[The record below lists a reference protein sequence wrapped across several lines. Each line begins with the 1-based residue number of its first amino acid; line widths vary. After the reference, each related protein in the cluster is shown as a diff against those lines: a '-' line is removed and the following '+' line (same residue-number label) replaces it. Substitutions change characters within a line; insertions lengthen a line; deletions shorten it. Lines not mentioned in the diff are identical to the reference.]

1 MNHLERYTVAY
12 SSILDAEVP
21 KAFWIY
27 TESRNAFLAGNL
39 QLAESLKRLNY
50 LLHNSEIPYT
60 AEIGKNSV
68 FAYGGIGVI
77 VHANAKIGERCNFGS
92 SVTIGGSHAGIP
104 IIGDDVYL
112 STGAK
117 VIGNVRIGDGA
128 VIGANAVVIKD
139 VQPFTVV
146 AGLPARQIATI
157 TPDNFEKYS
166 GFYWCKGSEEKT
178 RIFLDWYFVQGRV
191 KMPDFL

>member
-1 MNHLERYTVAY
+1 MNSLERYATAF
-12 SSILDAEVP
+12 SDILDDEVP

-27 TESRNAFLAGNL
+27 TESRNAFLAGNIK
-39 QLAESLKRLNY
+39 LAERLKRLNY

-77 VHANAKIGERCNFGS
+77 VHANARIGERCNFGS
-92 SVTIGGSHAGIP
+92 AVTIGGSHAGIP

-112 STGAK
+112 STGSK

-128 VIGANAVVIKD
+128 VIGANAVVTKD
-139 VQPFTVV
+139 VLPFTVV
-146 AGLPARQIATI
+146 AGLPAKQIATI
-157 TPDNFEKYS
+157 TPDNFENYS
-166 GFYWCKGSEEKT
+166 GFYWCKGSDENI
-178 RIFLDWYFVQGRV
+178 RRFLDWYFVQRRAR
-191 KMPDFL
+191 MPG